1 MGQNSQAQDSAEIGL
16 VSLKTRTVKNL
27 RSLVFAFMVGSV
39 TAVAVL
45 PYYFPYRTNL
55 GVSKPNLRSTL
66 TVEICVTMERQESHL
81 ETCPDWSIPPSRW

>member
-1 MGQNSQAQDSAEIGL
+1 
-16 VSLKTRTVKNL
+16 VSLKTHTVKNL

-55 GVSKPNLRSTL
+55 GVSKPNLRSVL
-66 TVEICVTMERQESHL
+66 TVEICITTQRQESHV
-81 ETCPDWSIPPSRW
+81 ETCPDWSMPPSRW

>member
-1 MGQNSQAQDSAEIGL
+1 M
-16 VSLKTRTVKNL
+16 SLEKRTVKNL

-55 GVSKPNLRSTL
+55 GVCKPNLRSML
-66 TVEICVTMERQESHL
+66 TVGICIAMERQESHL
-81 ETCPDWSIPPSRW
+81 ATCPDWSIPPSRW